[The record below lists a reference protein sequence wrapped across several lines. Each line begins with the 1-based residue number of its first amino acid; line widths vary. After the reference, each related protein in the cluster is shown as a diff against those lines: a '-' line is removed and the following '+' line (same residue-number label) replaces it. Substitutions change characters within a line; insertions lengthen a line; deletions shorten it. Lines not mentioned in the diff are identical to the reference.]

1 MLPDKAGAGS
11 VAAIS
16 INCDMGEAYGIYRVG
31 DDRGCMPYVTHANV
45 ACGFHASDPVV
56 MQRTVRLAKQHG
68 VRVGAHPGLPDLQG
82 FGRREMRLTREEVTA
97 LVLYQAGALKAFL
110 DAEGMALSH
119 IKPHG
124 ALYGMAQ
131 RDEEVAEAIADAA
144 EALGAPLLAFAD
156 CAMSRVYER
165 RGLPFLC
172 EYYADLD
179 YGDDGRIIITREH
192 HAVVPEEAAA
202 RVLRAVGAGV
212 TRAVSGKDVPV
223 VAESVCV
230 HSDTPGA
237 VAIARAVREALD
249 GRMAA

>member
-1 MLPDKAGAGS
+1 MSG
-11 VAAIS
+11 VT

-31 DDRGCMPYVTHANV
+31 DDAACMPYITHANV

-56 MQRTVRLAKQHG
+56 MWRTVRLAKEHG
-68 VRVGAHPGLPDLQG
+68 VKVGAHPGLPDLQG
-82 FGRREMRLTREEVTA
+82 FGRREMRLTREEITA

-131 RDEEVAEAIADAA
+131 RDEAVAEAIADAA
-144 EALGAPLLAFAD
+144 QALGVPLLAFAD

-165 RGLPFLC
+165 RGLPYAC

-179 YGDDGRIIITREH
+179 YGDDGRNIITREH
-192 HAVVPEEAAA
+192 HAVAPEDAAA
-202 RVLRAVGAGV
+202 RVLRAVSEGV
-212 TRAVSGKDVPV
+212 TRAVSGKDVAV

-237 VAIARAVREALD
+237 VAIARAIREALD
-249 GRMAA
+249 GRLAA